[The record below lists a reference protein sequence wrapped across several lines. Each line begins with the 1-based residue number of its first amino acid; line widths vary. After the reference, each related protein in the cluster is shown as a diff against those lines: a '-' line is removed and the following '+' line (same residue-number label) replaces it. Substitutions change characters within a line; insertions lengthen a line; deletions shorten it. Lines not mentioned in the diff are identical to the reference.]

1 MAKIEKRK
9 KISRGKSVVCSKCGN
24 PISVGETYLIS
35 TPYRMPAIIRC
46 LKCGLKQY
54 ETSGSQYVRD
64 VGAIVE
70 DWQETFGTS
79 DGTAEEIVS
88 ALEEIRDYTEESLN
102 NMPEQLQEGDTGNML
117 QDRLDSLEGA
127 ISDLEEISF
136 DDIKEESREEA
147 EDNVGPY
154 DENEFDDKEQWA
166 AEVAEEMDRLTED
179 AYVEAIEDALSQLE
193 Y

>member
-9 KISRGKSVVCSKCGN
+9 KSSRGKSVVCSKCGN
-24 PISVGETYLIS
+24 PISVGETYLIA

-70 DWQETFGTS
+70 EWQETYGTS
-79 DGTAEEIVS
+79 DGTAEEIIS
-88 ALEEIRDYTEESLN
+88 ALESIKDDAEESLEN
-102 NMPEQLQEGDTGNML
+102 IPEQLQDGDAGSLL
-117 QDRLDSLEGA
+117 QERIDCLESV
-127 ISDLEEISF
+127 ISDLEDICYE
-136 DDIKEESREEA
+136 DIKEDCRDEA
-147 EDNVGPY
+147 ESNVGDKDAY
-154 DENEFDDKEQWA
+154 DDEESWQD
-166 AEVAEEMDRLTED
+166 EVADEMDDLAET
-179 AYVEAIEDALSQLE
+179 AYIDAIEDALSQLE